1 MVISLVHLAETNTN
15 LLWKQSQ
22 NEDGIAT
29 ENYKTH
35 RERIHLEQKLA
46 NNKQQ
51 DGITIPRTL
60 IKTSV
65 GQSWIG

>member
-22 NEDGIAT
+22 NEDGITT

-51 DGITIPRTL
+51 DVITIPRTL